1 MQIQKLN
8 LLRDGKISKYFKGR
22 IVESRKN
29 ENLEIQRTTT
39 DSTKFAL
46 N

>member
-8 LLRDGKISKYFKGR
+8 LLRDGKIPKFFQGR

-29 ENLEIQRTTT
+29 ENLEIQRATTY
-39 DSTKFAL
+39 STKLAL

>member
-8 LLRDGKISKYFKGR
+8 LLRDGKIPKYVQGR
-22 IVESRKN
+22 IVESREN
-29 ENLEIQRTTT
+29 ENLEVQPITTY
-39 DSTKFAL
+39 STKLAF